1 MAAEPV
7 LAKRGAGRVRG
18 WLSALGFREIFWIAV
33 VAILAVTA
41 LFGGLDSV
49 NTKVTQIK
57 VGEPFS
63 DGEFTIT
70 IQRASAVSELRAGGM
85 LLAPPSPGHRYLG
98 VVATV
103 RNDGTVPGQLMD
115 ELDLRNQRNS
125 EFFNAFRINDGSQ
138 ISTLGPRLTETI
150 AFLWTLP
157 DSELQP
163 GATVT
168 LRVWRKQYREA
179 AVNYGKVW
187 LDSIDEY
194 GEIEVPV
201 QVKA

>member
-1 MAAEPV
+1 MAEPGV
-7 LAKRGAGRVRG
+7 AKRASGQIRG
-18 WLSALGFREIFWIAV
+18 WLSDLGFRQIFWISV
-33 VAILAVTA
+33 TLILAATA
-41 LFGGLDSV
+41 LFGGLDRV
-49 NTKVTQIK
+49 NTKVTPIK

-115 ELDLRNQRNS
+115 ELDLRGQRDS
-125 EFFNAFRINDGSQ
+125 EFFNSFRMNDGSQ
-138 ISTLGPRLTETI
+138 ISALGPGLTETI
-150 AFLWTLP
+150 GFLWKLP
-157 DSELQP
+157 DSALQP
-163 GATVT
+163 GTTVT

-187 LDSIDEY
+187 LDSVDEY
-194 GEIEVPV
+194 GEIQLPV
-201 QVKA
+201 QVKP